1 MELAKT
7 DYQNETELSA
17 AREMIERRDAEL
29 ARLREELCQS
39 KEDAATQRTFNT
51 ETVSY
56 THLRA
61 HET

>member
-1 MELAKT
+1 MEKGSEMCAASYIIRGGIEFGNGS
-7 DYQNETELSA
+7 DAGRTEKFS
-17 AREMIERRDAEL
+17 RE
-29 ARLREELCQS
+29 
-39 KEDAATQRTFNT
+39 NT